1 MFVRLFT
8 LVGCCLCIWILGTP
22 ACLTAQESLF
32 SLEGLIVTASPTAQK
47 AENVSANVTVLDG
60 AKLRAKGITSV
71 ADALRSEAG
80 IHIVRNGSFGAVT
93 SVFMRGGESDY
104 VLVLLDDMQINQP
117 GGAFDLAEL
126 DLAQVERIEIV
137 RGPGSALHGSD
148 AVSGVIHVITRAGSS
163 STTSRVSTRIG
174 SYGRRD
180 FTAKIGGGS
189 ERAAYSISASRTSTD
204 GIFTKNNQHV
214 NTTVSGSARLVTADK
229 TRADLS
235 VRLGNRRYHF
245 PTDGSGQMMDANSFT
260 YTDRN
265 AASLRV
271 ERSVSEALNFEAL
284 IGLTSTSGG
293 LDDAPD
299 NAADTLGFFGFTSLN
314 HFRRSSVNLRAHLQV
329 DEMVVT
335 GGWEIEH
342 EHQRSFTES
351 SSQFGTSSDQSDNDR
366 LNQAYYAHATSR
378 HQNIVLNGGARLEH
392 NERFG
397 TFATWQIGAT
407 WTPFKSE
414 YTRLRGS
421 AGRALK
427 TPTFFENFATGFA
440 RGNPH
445 LEPESSIS
453 WEFGIDRTLFEG
465 VGEIGLTWFDQSF
478 EDLIQFT
485 FTRPTPMDPNY
496 FNLAAASSRGL
507 ELQLDTQ
514 WRKLSASATWTW
526 LETEVTDSGFE
537 EGPGA
542 TFIRGEALLRRPN
555 HKANLH
561 VAVNLNN
568 HLDVYAD
575 LGVTG
580 SRSDRNFSSFPA
592 AAVTLPSF
600 GLVSIG
606 GRWEVFPSA
615 QNSSPL
621 VFDLRLENALDVE
634 FQEIFGFQAPGRALQ
649 VGLSLNFGGGE
660 KKAP

>member
-47 AENVSANVTVLDG
+47 AENVSANVTVLYG
-60 AKLRAKGITSV
+60 AKLRADGITSV

-163 STTSRVSTRIG
+163 STTSHVSTRIG

-189 ERAAYSISASRTSTD
+189 ERPAYSISASRTSTD

-235 VRLGNRRYHF
+235 VRLGDRRYHF

-366 LNQAYYAHATSR
+366 LNQAYYAHAISR

-407 WTPFKSE
+407 WTPFKSK
-414 YTRLRGS
+414 YTRLRG
-421 AGRALK
+421 
-427 TPTFFENFATGFA
+427 
-440 RGNPH
+440 
-445 LEPESSIS
+445 
-453 WEFGIDRTLFEG
+453 
-465 VGEIGLTWFDQSF
+465 
-478 EDLIQFT
+478 
-485 FTRPTPMDPNY
+485 
-496 FNLAAASSRGL
+496 
-507 ELQLDTQ
+507 
-514 WRKLSASATWTW
+514 
-526 LETEVTDSGFE
+526 
-537 EGPGA
+537 
-542 TFIRGEALLRRPN
+542 
-555 HKANLH
+555 
-561 VAVNLNN
+561 
-568 HLDVYAD
+568 
-575 LGVTG
+575 
-580 SRSDRNFSSFPA
+580 
-592 AAVTLPSF
+592 
-600 GLVSIG
+600 
-606 GRWEVFPSA
+606 
-615 QNSSPL
+615 
-621 VFDLRLENALDVE
+621 
-634 FQEIFGFQAPGRALQ
+634 
-649 VGLSLNFGGGE
+649 
-660 KKAP
+660 